1 MLVGTADE
9 KAGLEGSGGW
19 PMVSSRVKAVVS
31 YYGPSDFRTM
41 SADFGARAQSAITKL
56 LGVPFQ
62 EKADAYARASPITYI
77 SPDDPPLLMVHGDGD
92 TLVPFTQSDRMRKAY
107 TRAGLRARLVKVK
120 NANHDFE
127 PVIANKPLSIS
138 IEAIHRM
145 TVDFLRGNL

>member
-1 MLVGTADE
+1 
-9 KAGLEGSGGW
+9 
-19 PMVSSRVKAVVS
+19 
-31 YYGPSDFRTM
+31 
-41 SADFGARAQSAITKL
+41 
-56 LGVPFQ
+56 
-62 EKADAYARASPITYI
+62 
-77 SPDDPPLLMVHGDGD
+77 MVHGDGD